1 MGYFKLKRSIYILT
15 IVLLLTGC
23 SSFVTLIEES
33 NSAFLLNE
41 SNLET
46 NNSSSYEEDTKVIEE
61 DNQDK
66 DSSDLEINHK
76 LYSYETTIDS
86 LYNELSDR
94 ESLIDSLLFE
104 ISKLKDNIII
114 TDLGFPRE
122 IEFAGQIID
131 LTIERNLERFE
142 KAYNSELKSA
152 VRYMPRT
159 GRYFALMDSIFTK
172 AGVPVDTKYLA
183 IAESRLSYRAHS
195 PMGADGIWQIMPSTG
210 KYYKM
215 MINDFVDERRDIFKS
230 TEVAAQL
237 LNDTYRYFS
246 KKGAEDWLLAYCAY
260 NAGMGNVN
268 KVLQAQGGTKF
279 TDLIFKTQETNE
291 YVWKAIAIKYI
302 YDNEEEIFASKFER
316 EPNLLEETKVV
327 QVTLKGHYKLDEW
340 AKAQG
345 TNIGKVYELNPWIKI
360 YRQARQKYSAI
371 NDVVLPA
378 GVHNIL
384 VPLNSISD
392 PVKVAEIEKQ
402 FLNANA
408 GYFTHHIVKKG
419 DNLYD
424 IARKYKTSVTKIKQL
439 NGMTSNMIRP
449 GQKLKLYGNVTGGS
463 KGVYTVQKGDSISG
477 ISSKLK
483 VKQKTLIAKNNLKKN
498 KNGVI
503 LIYPGQKL
511 TY

>member
-1 MGYFKLKRSIYILT
+1 MKNNIYLIL
-15 IVLLLTGC
+15 IVVFISGC
-23 SSFVTLIEES
+23 STFI
-33 NSAFLLNE
+33 
-41 SNLET
+41 NL
-46 NNSSSYEEDTKVIEE
+46 IEE
-61 DNQDK
+61 DN
-66 DSSDLEINHK
+66 SSAILREPSQVNTKIS
-76 LYSYETTIDS
+76 SYEDESGKSEISKDDMDINDIELNQKIYNYQTTIDS

-94 ESLIDSLLFE
+94 ESFIDSLIFE

-114 TDLGFPRE
+114 TDVGFPRE
-122 IEFAGQIID
+122 IKFAGQMID
-131 LTIERNLERFE
+131 LSIERNLERFE

-152 VRYMPRT
+152 VRYIPRS
-159 GRYFALMDSIFTK
+159 GRYFTLMDSIFT
-172 AGVPVDTKYLA
+172 AEGVPIDSKYLA

-215 MINDFVDERRDIFKS
+215 QINDFVDDRRDIFKS

-237 LNDTYRYFS
+237 LNDTYRYFTN
-246 KKGAEDWLLAYCAY
+246 KGAEDWLLAYCAY
-260 NAGMGNVN
+260 NAGMGSVN
-268 KVLQAQGGTKF
+268 KVLTAQGGTKF

-302 YDNEEEIFASKFER
+302 FENEEEIFAKKFER
-316 EPNLLEETKVV
+316 EPDILKETKVI

-345 TNIGKVYELNPWIKI
+345 TNIGSVYELNPWIKI
-360 YRQARQKYSAI
+360 YRQSRQKYSAI

-384 VPLNSISD
+384 IPID
-392 PVKVAEIEKQ
+392 AIPDTIKVVELEKQ
-402 FLNANA
+402 FLNKNA
-408 GYFTHHIVKKG
+408 GYFTHHVVQKG

-424 IARKYKTSVTKIKQL
+424 IARKYKTTVNKIKQL

-449 GQKLKLYGNVTGGS
+449 GQKLKLYGNASGEGN
-463 KGVYTVQKGDSISG
+463 GVYTVQKGDSISG

-483 VKQKTLIAKNNLKKN
+483 VKQKTLITKNNLNKN
-498 KNGVI
+498 KHGVI
-503 LIYPGQKL
+503 LIFPGQKL